1 MKYKRITAILAA
13 AAIGCS
19 LAGCKA
25 PNLPGQPDA
34 PAETSVQAP
43 ADPQVSNTVTGKVAS
58 IDGTKI
64 KIELGE
70 LVARSSGG
78 NSDSGDKKRPD
89 RKDRKDGDKERPSDW
104 TRPDGDKEIPSD
116 WTRPDGENGNFPGG
130 GSRGYT
136 FKCTSKTAE
145 YDLSGLKEI
154 TLEKDDDDTPDTV
167 SEIKTGDVVVI
178 TLGNDGTPSALT
190 VKNLSLR
197 SKPSGRDGDDGKS
210 RGNSDGKGSK
220 TGNRK
225 KDRDSGN
232 REKKGQKTDETEES
246 V

>member
-1 MKYKRITAILAA
+1 MKYKRMIAILAA

-25 PNLPGQPDA
+25 PKIPGQTDA
-34 PAETSVQAP
+34 PAETSVGAP
-43 ADPQVSNTVTGKVAS
+43 ADPQSANTVTGKVAS

-78 NSDSGDKKRPD
+78 SKSGGNGGNDSGDKKRPD
-89 RKDRKDGDKERPSDW
+89 RKE
-104 TRPDGDKEIPSD
+104 RPDGDKEIPSD
-116 WTRPDGENGNFPGG
+116 WTKPDGEKGNFPGG

-136 FKCTSKTAE
+136 FKGTSKTAE

-178 TLGNDGTPSALT
+178 TLGDDGTPSALT
-190 VKNLSLR
+190 VKNLSSR
-197 SKPSGRDGDDGKS
+197 SKPSGKDGNDGSDRKE
-210 RGNSDGKGSK
+210 RGDEDGKGK
-220 TGNRK
+220 NTGSRK
-225 KDRDSGN
+225 NDRDGGN
-232 REKKGQKTDETEES
+232 REKKGRRSGDTEDD

>member
-1 MKYKRITAILAA
+1 MIAILAA

-25 PNLPGQPDA
+25 PRIPGQTDA
-34 PAETSVQAP
+34 PAETSVEAP
-43 ADPQVSNTVTGKVAS
+43 ADPQAANTVTGKVAS

-78 NSDSGDKKRPD
+78 SKSGGNGGNDSGDKKRPD
-89 RKDRKDGDKERPSDW
+89 IKE
-104 TRPDGDKEIPSD
+104 RPDGDKEMPSD
-116 WTRPDGENGNFPGG
+116 WTKPGG

-136 FKCTSKTAE
+136 FKGTSKTAE

-178 TLGNDGTPSALT
+178 TLGADGSPSALT
-190 VKNLSLR
+190 VKNLSSR
-197 SKPSGRDGDDGKS
+197 SKPSGKDGDNGRDGKS
-210 RGNSDGKGSK
+210 RGDKDGKGSN
-220 TGNRK
+220 TVSRK
-225 KDRDSGN
+225 KDRGN
-232 REKKGQKTDETEES
+232 GSRDKKSQKADETEED

>member
-1 MKYKRITAILAA
+1 MKYKRMIAILAA

-25 PNLPGQPDA
+25 PKIPGQTDA
-34 PAETSVQAP
+34 PAETSVEAP
-43 ADPQVSNTVTGKVAS
+43 ADPQAANTVTGKVAS

-78 NSDSGDKKRPD
+78 SKSGGNGGNDSGDKKRPD
-89 RKDRKDGDKERPSDW
+89 RKERPDGDREMPSDW
-104 TRPDGDKEIPSD
+104 TK
-116 WTRPDGENGNFPGG
+116 PDGEKGNFPGG

-136 FKCTSKTAE
+136 FKGTSKTAE

-178 TLGNDGTPSALT
+178 TLGADGTPSALT
-190 VKNLSLR
+190 VKNLSSR
-197 SKPSGRDGDDGKS
+197 SKPSGK
-210 RGNSDGKGSK
+210 DGKGSN
-220 TGNRK
+220 TGSRK

-232 REKKGQKTDETEES
+232 REKKGQKADETEED